1 MKALRFIFTSVLL
14 LLGVLYSIYLSYVY
28 FNQSEMVFRAS
39 KLPNDYQFQFQ
50 NNFEEIT
57 IPSFDGVKLN
67 GLLFKSKNPKGLI
80 FYLHGNAGSLDSW
93 GNHADIYTRL
103 GYDIFFLDYR
113 GFGKSEGEIDDQEQ
127 VYKDITIA
135 YETLMKRYD
144 KNKTIIIG
152 YSIGTGIA
160 AYLASVEQPKML
172 LLQAPYFNFTE
183 FTTNR
188 VPFYPDVLKKFS
200 FETNNYMVKVKAPIY
215 IFHGKQDN
223 LITYDNAL
231 QLQKL
236 FKPKDS
242 LFALESQGH
251 RGINDNYEFQ
261 EKLQEILK

>member
-14 LLGVLYSIYLSYVY
+14 LLGVIYSIYLSYVY

-152 YSIGTGIA
+152 YSIGTG
-160 AYLASVEQPKML
+160 
-172 LLQAPYFNFTE
+172 
-183 FTTNR
+183 
-188 VPFYPDVLKKFS
+188 
-200 FETNNYMVKVKAPIY
+200 KV
-215 IFHGKQDN
+215 
-223 LITYDNAL
+223 
-231 QLQKL
+231 
-236 FKPKDS
+236 
-242 LFALESQGH
+242 
-251 RGINDNYEFQ
+251 
-261 EKLQEILK
+261 